1 MYINERLK
9 TIKKILNSLG
19 LYKHITRLYDVL
31 NFEYQFILLKRNLDN
46 LSNENRVFFFFPFYH
61 TGGAEIVHLN
71 IVKSVSNYSTVTIFS
86 LPSGDEDLKKE
97 FFKVSNCFDIQLFIR
112 SKKKRK
118 ILVQTI
124 SKKINNQKKTTVFG
138 CYSHFLYDLLPY
150 LDQKITKIDLLHAF
164 TGYHEPGHEKDS
176 IPFVNYFD
184 KRIVITKYLK
194 NQLEIFY
201 DINNISSTFKE
212 KIQVIYNATHFVA
225 NEKEIKRNEKF
236 TLLYI
241 GRNSPEKRVHLI
253 AKIATRLQYLNL
265 NTEVVLIGAN
275 LEDAVLP
282 EDKTNCIFIGS
293 LNQDEIEVWYK
304 KANVTLITS
313 KREGFPMVFME
324 SMIFGCVPISTRVGG
339 IPELITNAV
348 NGILIDDDKDEE
360 EIIDEF
366 CIQIESLVKNTKM
379 YHAISENAFQF
390 ANANFGM
397 QRFRKE
403 YQNLILNV

>member
-1 MYINERLK
+1 M
-9 TIKKILNSLG
+9 
-19 LYKHITRLYDVL
+19 
-31 NFEYQFILLKRNLDN
+31 
-46 LSNENRVFFFFPFYH
+46 
-61 TGGAEIVHLN
+61 N
-71 IVKSVSNYSTVTIFS
+71 IVKSLSNYPTVTLFS
-86 LPSGDEDLKKE
+86 LPSGDEDLKNE
-97 FFKVSNCFDIQLFIR
+97 FYKISNCFDIQLFIR

-124 SKKINNQKKTTVFG
+124 AKKINNQKKTTVFG
-138 CYSHFLYDLLPY
+138 CHSHFLYDLLPC

-164 TGYHEPGHEKDS
+164 TGIHEPGHEKDS
-176 IPFVNYFD
+176 LPFVNYFD

-194 NQLEIFY
+194 NQLELFY
-201 DINNISSTFKE
+201 DKNNISTTLKE
-212 KIQVIYNATHFVA
+212 KIQVIYNATHFEA
-225 NEKEIKRNEKF
+225 AYRENKSNEKL
-236 TLLYI
+236 TLLYV
-241 GRNSPEKRVHLI
+241 GRNSPEKRIHLI
-253 AKIATRLQYLNL
+253 GKIATRLQSLNL

-324 SMIFGCVPISTRVGG
+324 SMIFGCVPISTCVGG
-339 IPELITNAV
+339 IPELITNRV
-348 NGILIDDDKDEE
+348 NGILIDDDENEE
-360 EIIDEF
+360 EIINEF
-366 CIQIESLVKNTKM
+366 CSQIKLVVKNSEK
-379 YHAISENAFQF
+379 YDSISESTFQF
-390 ANANFGM
+390 ANHNFGM